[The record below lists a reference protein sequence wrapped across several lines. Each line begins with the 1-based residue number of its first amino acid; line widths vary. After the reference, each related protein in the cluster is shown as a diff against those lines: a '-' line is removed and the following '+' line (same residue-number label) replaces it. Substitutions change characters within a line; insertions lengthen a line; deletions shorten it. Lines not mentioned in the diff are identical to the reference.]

1 MDFRNIKYWAS
12 SVAVCGLLFASCDDV
27 KEDDRYV
34 EAPHVTPERGVLLV
48 DFTGQNCT
56 NCPAAHETIEQLEEQ
71 YGRDKLIGVS
81 VHSGSLAIR
90 VSRTNFETGR
100 VGLMCDEGEALSSAW
115 SITTWPRGVV
125 NLTGSS
131 MNFDGWSYAVYKSI
145 GKSSGIDIDAKVTY
159 AGKEDVAEETENG
172 RISITADI
180 TSDSDIKDGYV
191 QFWITQD
198 GIKAEQRFPDH
209 TDKEYVHNNV
219 FRAMVCPSL
228 DGQKAEFKAGVKTT
242 VEGSI
247 DCRYNNKER
256 WELNDLYVIAY
267 VVESGKGVRD
277 VVRVKVIP

>member
-1 MDFRNIKYWAS
+1 M
-12 SVAVCGLLFASCDDV
+12 
-27 KEDDRYV
+27 
-34 EAPHVTPERGVLLV
+34 
-48 DFTGQNCT
+48 
-56 NCPAAHETIEQLEEQ
+56 
-71 YGRDKLIGVS
+71 
-81 VHSGSLAIR
+81 
-90 VSRTNFETGR
+90 
-100 VGLMCDEGEALSSAW
+100 
-115 SITTWPRGVV
+115 
-125 NLTGSS
+125 
-131 MNFDGWSYAVYKSI
+131 
-145 GKSSGIDIDAKVTY
+145 
-159 AGKEDVAEETENG
+159 
-172 RISITADI
+172 
-180 TSDSDIKDGYV
+180 

-219 FRAMVCPSL
+219 FRAMVFPSL